1 MNTVN
6 NLQIFNYQ
14 DNEVSFKDYE
24 GQVYINATE
33 MARPFSKRPAKW
45 LELPSTQSFLTSLS
59 DVRKSDIT
67 NLIETI
73 KGNFTDGRT
82 QGTWMHEDVAI
93 EFARWLN
100 PRFAIWC
107 NDRIK
112 ELLTHGITAT
122 EDVMLY
128 ILSDPSNAIKLLTA
142 LQEERKQKEMLVAQN
157 ELQSEQLK
165 LSAPKVQYV
174 DSVLQSN
181 STYTFTQIAKELDLS
196 SANALTKRLKESGVI
211 YRQSGQW
218 MIASKYSGKGFTKTR
233 THQFVKSDGT
243 SGTNTI
249 TVWTEKGREF
259 IHKLINQKLHSYA

>member
-24 GQVYINATE
+24 GQVYINATQ
-33 MARPFSKRPAKW
+33 MAKPFGKLVAGWLRNSQTEEFL
-45 LELPSTQSFLTSLS
+45 LELTVMRKCITSDL
-59 DVRKSDIT
+59 VLVKQG
-67 NLIETI
+67 
-73 KGNFTDGRT
+73 GNARD

-112 ELLTHGITAT
+112 ELFTHGITAT
-122 EDVMLY
+122 EDVMLS

-196 SANALTKRLKESGVI
+196 SANALTKRLKESEII

-233 THQFVKSDGT
+233 THQYVKSDGT

-259 IHKLINQKLHSYA
+259 IHKLINQKLYSYA